1 MYDLFSQ
8 DREMKKRDTKQI
20 ILDEALNL
28 FSVSGYEGVTVADIA
43 DAVGI
48 KASSLY
54 KHYKNKQDIFDSI
67 LTRMAG
73 RYNEIT
79 NRLGIDGN
87 DPEKDKTRYFN
98 MDIDILVQTGMN
110 LFLYFLHDNDAKK
123 FRRMLTVE
131 QYQNPTA
138 SRLFVDQYINSPIQ
152 YQSAVFKA
160 FMEQATMKNLDAK
173 VAAMHFYAP
182 IFLLLCLCDNCP
194 DREQETLELIK
205 QHIIQFS
212 ELYMRGRE

>member
-1 MYDLFSQ
+1 MH
-8 DREMKKRDTKQI
+8 KRDTKQI
-20 ILDEALNL
+20 ILDEALTL
-28 FSVSGYEGVTVADIA
+28 FSVNGYEGVTVADIA
-43 DAVGI
+43 GAVGI

-54 KHYKNKQDIFDSI
+54 KHYQSKQDIFDSI

-73 RYNEIT
+73 RYTEIAGQ
-79 NRLGIDGN
+79 LGLDGN
-87 DPEKDKTRYFN
+87 DPEKDMARYYN
-98 MDIDILVQTGMN
+98 MDIGNLIQSGEG
-110 LFLYFLHDNDAKK
+110 LFLYFLHDSDAKK

-138 SRLFVDQYINSPIQ
+138 SKLFVSQYIDSPIL

-160 FMEQATMKNLDAK
+160 FMEQNAMKNLDAR

-194 DREQETLELIK
+194 DREEESLELIK
-205 QHIIQFS
+205 QHITQFS
-212 ELYMRGRE
+212 KLYMGGGES